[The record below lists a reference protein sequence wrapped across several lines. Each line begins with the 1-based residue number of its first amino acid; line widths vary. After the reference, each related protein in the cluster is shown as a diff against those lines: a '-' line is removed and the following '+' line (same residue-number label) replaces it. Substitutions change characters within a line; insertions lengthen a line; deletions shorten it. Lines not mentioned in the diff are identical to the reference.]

1 MNIILI
7 NANPNPHSLTHSF
20 TDHIKLRAEEKGH
33 KVVIRD
39 LYEMKFDAILGRQ
52 DYNQFLDG
60 VIPSDIRKEHEIIT
74 ESDMIVFLYP
84 IWWAGPPAILKG
96 YIDRVIL
103 KNFAYDKH
111 PDGTYTKRLTDKKA
125 MIINTMGASEEAYK
139 ENGFLDAMTTVM
151 DKGVLDFV
159 GLQNA
164 GHHFFGDTEN
174 LNADRFKSFIS
185 RLDDILEKVL

>member
-20 TDHIKLRAEEKGH
+20 TDHIKMRAEEKGH

-39 LYEMKFDAILGRQ
+39 LYEMNFDAILGRQ

-60 VIPSDIRKEHEIIT
+60 VIPSDIRKEHDII
-74 ESDMIVFLYP
+74 SDSEMMIFLYP
-84 IWWAGPPAILKG
+84 IWWAGPPAIMKG

-111 PDGTYTKRLTDKKA
+111 PDGTFTKRLSDKKA
-125 MIINTMGASEEAYK
+125 LIVNTMGAPEEAYK
-139 ENGFLDAMTTVM
+139 ENGFIDAMTKVM
-151 DKGVLDFV
+151 DNGVLDFV
-159 GLQNA
+159 GLQNT
-164 GHHFFGDTEN
+164 GHHFFGGTEN
-174 LNADRFKSFIS
+174 LTADRYKEFIV
-185 RLDDILEKVL
+185 RLDGILQKVL

>member
-1 MNIILI
+1 MNIVLI

-20 TDHIKLRAEEKGH
+20 TDHIKMRAEEKGH

-74 ESDMIVFLYP
+74 DSEMMIFLYP
-84 IWWAGPPAILKG
+84 IWWAGPPAIMKG

-111 PDGTYTKRLTDKKA
+111 PDGTFTKRLTDKKA
-125 MIINTMGASEEAYK
+125 LIINTMGAPEEAYI
-139 ENGFLDAMTTVM
+139 ENGFINAMTKVM
-151 DKGVLDFV
+151 DNGVLDFV
-159 GLQNA
+159 GLQNM
-164 GHHFFGDTEN
+164 GHHFFGGTEN
-174 LNADRFKSFIS
+174 LTADRYKEFIV
-185 RLDDILEKVL
+185 RLDGILHKVL